1 MHDFSRVVFSNCSS
15 ELVSFFFFFFS
26 LNKALR
32 LAKVSHN
39 TYGSIYRRFSTSIY
53 SLLFYQAWLDV

>member
-15 ELVSFFFFFFS
+15 ELVYFFFFFFS